1 MGDTPADKTSLKA
14 HNLDFSVLEKIVQDV
29 VDTVE
34 QAREDI
40 YSFADDARQECTRL
54 AGELLELKQ
63 EASEVISEVEECEQE
78 EKKSRR
84 RLMEVSRDFEKYNEE
99 DIKEAYDTAR
109 NMQVR
114 LSILRERERNL
125 THRRDHMERN
135 LRRIEQMARRA
146 EGMVERVNLTV
157 KMLKGNAEVISE
169 QIEDA
174 FKKQQLGIWIVQA
187 QEEERRKIARELH
200 DGPAQ
205 SLANLVMRLSL
216 IERLW
221 DQDQE
226 WVRREVAALTGMV
239 RDNITEVRRVIFD
252 LRPMALDD
260 LGLVPA
266 MKRYLAD
273 YKDKHG
279 VEVHF
284 LFFGEERRLP
294 LPVEV
299 GLFRLTQE
307 AVSNVRKHAE
317 VNEALVKLE
326 IAPHLVTVVVK
337 DDGQG
342 FSVNAATG
350 KGRYGLLGMRERVE
364 LFGGDLKIKSRLGHG
379 TQVIVSIPVGEGK

>member
-1 MGDTPADKTSLKA
+1 MGDIPPNMTNRKQNIDLSI
-14 HNLDFSVLEKIVQDV
+14 LEKIVQDV

-34 QAREDI
+34 RAREDI
-40 YSFADDARQECTRL
+40 YFFADDARQEYTRL
-54 AGELLELKQ
+54 AGELAELKQ
-63 EASEVISEVEECEQE
+63 EVIRVIQQVEECEKE
-78 EKKSRR
+78 EKQSRR
-84 RLMEVSRDFEKYNEE
+84 RLMEVSRDFETYDEE

-109 NMQVR
+109 NMQVK

-125 THRRDHMERN
+125 GHRRDLMERN
-135 LRRIEQMARRA
+135 LRRIEQLARRA
-146 EGMVERVNLTV
+146 EGMVERVNVVV
-157 KMLKGNAEVISE
+157 KMLKGNAEVITG

-221 DQDQE
+221 EQDQE
-226 WVRREVAALTGMV
+226 WVKREVAALTGMV
-239 RDNITEVRRVIFD
+239 RENISEVRRVIFD

-273 YKDKHG
+273 YQDKHG

-299 GLFRLTQE
+299 ALFRLTQE
-307 AVSNVRKHAE
+307 ALSNVKKHAE
-317 VNEALVKLE
+317 VNEAQVKLE
-326 IAPHLVTVVVK
+326 IAPRLVTVVIK
-337 DDGQG
+337 DDGRG
-342 FSVNAATG
+342 FDVIKASG
-350 KGRYGLLGMRERVE
+350 KGRYGLMGMRERVE

-379 TQVIVSIPVGEGK
+379 TQVIVSIPVGEGE